1 MSLDWQTPPS
11 HGKDRGTILGCA
23 NSAVLIFELAND
35 YVFLYVLV
43 LFYWLVEQR
52 YYEVAVFV
60 QN

>member
-11 HGKDRGTILGCA
+11 HGKDLATILGCA

-52 YYEVAVFV
+52 FYEVAVFV